1 MGDQKEKGAGRRER
15 LLALISKRGTRC
27 PAIWIREFCMLKPA
41 CIALSI
47 SALVYGFGGQAAL
60 AGWSDAASG
69 LTLSASSL
77 VISVKKNKR
86 NDNDDNDDNGNKQN
100 ANNKGKHKKHD
111 DDDNEHEAN
120 DKAPSTTTKPKC
132 DVLWGDYC
140 Q

>member
-1 MGDQKEKGAGRRER
+1 M
-15 LLALISKRGTRC
+15 
-27 PAIWIREFCMLKPA
+27 FKPA

-69 LTLSASSL
+69 LALSASSL

-86 NDNDDNDDNGNKQN
+86 NDDDDNDDNGNKQN
-100 ANNKGKHKKHD
+100 ANKGKHKKHD
-111 DDDNEHEAN
+111 DDDDEHEAN

>member
-1 MGDQKEKGAGRRER
+1 
-15 LLALISKRGTRC
+15 
-27 PAIWIREFCMLKPA
+27 MLKPA

-86 NDNDDNDDNGNKQN
+86 NDDDDNDDNDDNGNKQN
-100 ANNKGKHKKHD
+100 ANKGKHKKHD
-111 DDDNEHEAN
+111 DDDNEHEAD